1 MDPIGDS
8 TTISNMTNQ
17 IVKEVLNKIDD
28 ITNKGGMEHL
38 IDIGEI
44 EEEISSSSIEFQNK
58 LDTKEE
64 ILIGI

>member
-1 MDPIGDS
+1 
-8 TTISNMTNQ
+8 
-17 IVKEVLNKIDD
+17 
-28 ITNKGGMEHL
+28 MEHL

-64 ILIGI
+64 ILIGVNKFVNKEEIDLNQSKKEDDNRFNLLMNFRKI